1 MILDDMVK
9 FNGLHIIEKSLPIKI
24 EGTSNGR
31 KKVTWKS
38 QAKKSDPEITDGI
51 E

>member
-9 FNGLHIIEKSLPIKI
+9 FNGLKIIETSLPIKI
-24 EGTSNGR
+24 EDTSNGR

-38 QAKKSDPEITDGI
+38 QAKKSDTEITDGF
-51 E
+51 